1 MLVIIWMR
9 MKFLRN
15 AAIIML
21 IMLGIC
27 FVSISLVYKVNTD
40 PIDAKSTDKMEVVI
54 PANSSVKKVGE
65 ILKENGLIQKYKES
79 EIASDE
85 NNYEDKENNHKEFSS
100 NKDLCKEISASL
112 PDSKEGEGEE
122 KW

>member
-1 MLVIIWMR
+1 MNQNKKEENQNLINNEKDNLSNNQKDSNINNDEVIS
-9 MKFLRN
+9 K
-15 AAIIML
+15 
-21 IMLGIC
+21 
-27 FVSISLVYKVNTD
+27 
-40 PIDAKSTDKMEVVI
+40 
-54 PANSSVKKVGE
+54 
-65 ILKENGLIQKYKES
+65 KENGLMQKYKES

-122 KW
+122 K